1 VADDAL
7 REALKAARERREPPA
22 AQPAPQVEQ
31 TAAQRLEAALNRPRT
46 TDTKE
51 S

>member
-1 VADDAL
+1 MADGTL
-7 REALKAARERREPPA
+7 REALKASRERRKPPA
-22 AQPAPQVEQ
+22 APPAPQGEQ

-46 TDTKE
+46 THTKE

>member
-1 VADDAL
+1 MADDAL
-7 REALKAARERREPPA
+7 REALKAAREQREPPA
-22 AQPAPQVEQ
+22 APPAQQGEQ

-46 TDTKE
+46 TENKE